1 MRIGPNPRCKCP
13 LSQRRHVVDAKPA
26 PLRQL
31 AELRREIVR
40 TARPPVPD
48 DDRDGGAAEL
58 RAHAVGFVQDDLVGA
73 NAGSPEPEPTIL
85 RSPAAVTSL
94 MIRSNAFPGPGR
106 SMTDISLN

>member
-1 MRIGPNPRCKCP
+1 MIGDSLRIGPNPRCKCP

-58 RAHAVGFVQDDLVGA
+58 RAHAVGIWLVPS

-94 MIRSNAFPGPGR
+94 MIRSNAFPTAPAGR
-106 SMTDISLN
+106 